1 MLRTPARRLCTQ
13 ARWMTGTIVLLA
25 ASAAFA
31 QTATR
36 PDAPAAASSE
46 ADSVKALER
55 QVEAALQ
62 NGNTAFLKTA
72 LGEDLRFTHASGT
85 STSKSETL
93 ADFGKPGRF
102 LARTLTAVDVELH
115 GSSAISTGR
124 IEVRPSAA
132 AEYTLCYV
140 RVYERRDA
148 RWQLISHRTF
158 RQRAGFD
165 ETCAPR

>member
-1 MLRTPARRLCTQ
+1 MLRTPVHRLCSR
-13 ARWMTGTIVLLA
+13 ARWMVGAIVWLA

-31 QTATR
+31 QTAPQ
-36 PDAPAAASSE
+36 PDAQAAAASE
-46 ADSVKALER
+46 ADAVKALDR

-62 NGNTAFLKTA
+62 NGDTAFLKTA

-85 STSKSETL
+85 ATSKAETL

-102 LARTLTAVDVELH
+102 RARTLTAVDVELH
-115 GSSAISTGR
+115 GSSAISIGR
-124 IEVRPSAA
+124 IEVRPAAA

-140 RVYERRDA
+140 RFYERRDA
-148 RWQLISHRTF
+148 RWQLISHRTV